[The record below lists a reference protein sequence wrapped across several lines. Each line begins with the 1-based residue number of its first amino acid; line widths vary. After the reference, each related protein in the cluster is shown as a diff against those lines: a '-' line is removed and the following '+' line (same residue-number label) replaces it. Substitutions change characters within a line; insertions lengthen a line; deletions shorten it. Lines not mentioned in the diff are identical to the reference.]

1 MRNAKPRRTSSARG
15 ARAQASSRRPFTPP
29 RKGTEREA
37 MSLSRS
43 AMLKWRRV
51 LERAGV
57 EFLDPTED
65 GRGEGVRF
73 RSRKGSS

>member
-1 MRNAKPRRTSSARG
+1 
-15 ARAQASSRRPFTPP
+15 
-29 RKGTEREA
+29 
-37 MSLSRS
+37 
-43 AMLKWRRV
+43 MLKWRRV